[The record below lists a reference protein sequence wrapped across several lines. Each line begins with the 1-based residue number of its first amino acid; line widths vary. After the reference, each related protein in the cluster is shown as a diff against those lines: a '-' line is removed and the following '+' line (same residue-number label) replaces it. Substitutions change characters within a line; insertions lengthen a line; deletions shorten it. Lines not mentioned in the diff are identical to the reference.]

1 MMLSATALPQA
12 IAQSPLRFTL
22 PVGPFAVG
30 FRTVDQFDYSR
41 SLGESDDD
49 DGKIVRGVR
58 PRAMQTSIWYPAI
71 QRGSGM
77 RWEDYAAL
85 AVQPGEFPPKDA
97 AVRRRNAERFAFT
110 LGSKD
115 TVRIRRELRTAMQA
129 TRDAAPAKGK
139 FPVIIYGPSFNAPSF
154 ENAKLMEYLASHGYL
169 VIATPSIGAQG
180 LQTTDV
186 AGFET
191 QARDMEFLI
200 AYARQ
205 IPGADLDHIAV
216 MGFSWGGI
224 SDVLVALR
232 NPQVKALITLDGSI
246 QYFYHS
252 LFEKAPFV
260 GRAQLA
266 IPALFLA
273 QRTPTAEMSASLG
286 ADSVFA
292 YFGTLKYSDA
302 YLVRLETI
310 AHQNFG
316 EWYNRLNPAGSAYF
330 VFDTVV
336 QSAGAERIAAYVRQF
351 LDAYLKGSSTAKAW
365 LARTPSENGFPA
377 AEVVM
382 QHTAAISMPPNT
394 IGRFVNALSQR
405 HMPLAQAP
413 AFLRELVSAD
423 ATFRLEESSVNG
435 WGYRLLQ
442 AKRVEDAIGVLVMN
456 TIMYPRSG
464 NVWDSLG
471 EAQTMH
477 GDTALAIQSYRKS
490 LELDKTNTNAVE
502 MLKKLRAA
510 P

>member
-1 MMLSATALPQA
+1 
-12 IAQSPLRFTL
+12 
-22 PVGPFAVG
+22 
-30 FRTVDQFDYSR
+30 
-41 SLGESDDD
+41 
-49 DGKIVRGVR
+49 
-58 PRAMQTSIWYPAI
+58 
-71 QRGSGM
+71 
-77 RWEDYAAL
+77 
-85 AVQPGEFPPKDA
+85 
-97 AVRRRNAERFAFT
+97 
-110 LGSKD
+110 
-115 TVRIRRELRTAMQA
+115 
-129 TRDAAPAKGK
+129 
-139 FPVIIYGPSFNAPSF
+139 
-154 ENAKLMEYLASHGYL
+154 
-169 VIATPSIGAQG
+169 
-180 LQTTDV
+180 
-186 AGFET
+186 
-191 QARDMEFLI
+191 
-200 AYARQ
+200 
-205 IPGADLDHIAV
+205 
-216 MGFSWGGI
+216 
-224 SDVLVALR
+224 
-232 NPQVKALITLDGSI
+232 
-246 QYFYHS
+246 
-252 LFEKAPFV
+252 
-260 GRAQLA
+260 
-266 IPALFLA
+266 
-273 QRTPTAEMSASLG
+273 MSASLG

-413 AFLRELVSAD
+413 VLLRELVSAD
-423 ATFRLEESSVNG
+423 TTFRLEESSVNG

-471 EAQTMH
+471 EAQTTH